1 MMLVTILG
9 LGRIWEQRIAKDPS
23 DPLRYSNHAAYYNT
37 TGVEID
43 GRLCCGWRVAWGKV
57 RFNGGSGFN
66 SNHPSKNLGK
76 VFECGEPEI
85 RNGPK
90 ARFEIEDTPA
100 GEFQTE
106 GKSQWVQVLFSRRVA
121 PQVPDFFLVAL
132 RSEEVGR
139 VYRPG
144 SRWKSDDAYLLSCS
158 VHRDAQELLI
168 LMSPGSWVDT
178 EAGRLVARRDAKR
191 FWSATLLPE

>member
-1 MMLVTILG
+1 MLVTVLG
-9 LGRIWEQRIAKDPS
+9 LGRIWEQRIGKDPS
-23 DPLRYSNHAAYYNT
+23 DPLRYSNHAAFYNT
-37 TGVEID
+37 TGVEI
-43 GRLCCGWRVAWGKV
+43 GGKVCYGWRVGGKL

-66 SNHPSKNLGK
+66 SDHPPKNLGQ
-76 VFECGEPEI
+76 VFECGEPEA
-85 RNGPK
+85 RRGPK
-90 ARFEIEDTPA
+90 ARVEIERDEEKHPS
-100 GEFQTE
+100 E
-106 GKSQWVQVLFSRRVA
+106 WVQVLFSRRV
-121 PQVPDFFLVAL
+121 PPRPPDFFLAAL

-144 SRWKSDDAYLLSCS
+144 HCWKSDDAYLLSCS

-168 LMSPGSWVDT
+168 LLRPGSWVDT